1 MESGGMK
8 HLKRIRPLSPIRASL
23 IPGRRG
29 DEVHV
34 SRLLYQGSP
43 ATLIDLLVSFEN
55 AVTRTRLEPR
65 GETTK

>member
-1 MESGGMK
+1 MK
-8 HLKRIRPLSPIRASL
+8 HLMRIRPLSPIRASL

-43 ATLIDLLVSFEN
+43 ATLIDLLFEN

-65 GETTK
+65 GETTN